1 MSGNPV
7 PPPLPLPPSPTLVPV
22 IETNLDSGE
31 TVINEGN
38 ELKILMGEISKFN
51 PDDEKLPPLPP
62 KAPKKLPDIPIKKVA
77 KRETRYVEE
86 LDDSNSIFHN
96 VKDMFRGMDIDLS
109 NIMLYS
115 ARVIEFV
122 DVFQSGD
129 GSEKKDIVV
138 NTILKLVNEN
148 LDIPPEDKEFI
159 VFMLD
164 GLIETILKTSKKEI
178 NLATKHPQKKP
189 TLDQSVGQIVD
200 SLVDRCVTI
209 IRVNQYD
216 AENVI
221 INIPIIVGM
230 IMSIVENYK
239 NLSGTEKKNVV
250 VKVITNL
257 IGVRIPEII
266 ELDKTHHQKL
276 EMVVQIVPSVIDVL
290 IDVANGRYNIN
301 EVISSFRKWCCCCRP
316 SSKKS
321 KIQRDKKKEKRDKK
335 KNKRK

>member
-1 MSGNPV
+1 MSATN
-7 PPPLPLPPSPTLVPV
+7 TLVPV

-31 TVINEGN
+31 TVVNDGKN
-38 ELKILMGEISKFN
+38 ELKVLMGEIEKFN
-51 PDDEKLPPLPP
+51 DDDDDKLPPPP
-62 KAPKKLPDIPIKKVA
+62 TRIPKKLPDIPIKVVK
-77 KRETRYVEE
+77 KPERKPTRYVEE

-96 VKDMFRGMDIDLS
+96 VKDLFRGMDIDLS
-109 NIMLYS
+109 NVMLYA
-115 ARVIEFV
+115 ARVVEFV
-122 DVFQSGD
+122 DVFQTGD
-129 GSEKKDIVV
+129 GDEKKEIVV
-138 NTILKLVNEN
+138 QTLLNLINEN
-148 LDIPPEDKEFI
+148 LDISSEDKEFI

-178 NLATKHPQKKP
+178 NLATKHAQKKP
-189 TLDQSVGQIVD
+189 SLDQSVGQIVD

-250 VKVITNL
+250 VKVIKNL
-257 IGVRIPEII
+257 IGSRIPTFIDLNESHN
-266 ELDKTHHQKL
+266 KKL
-276 EMVVQIVPSVIDVL
+276 ELVVQIVPSIIDVL

-301 EVISSFRKWCCCCRP
+301 EVISFCKKWCCCKP
-316 SSKKS
+316 SKKS
-321 KIQRDKKKEKRDKK
+321 KIQKDKKNEKKNKK